1 MLKTLASVS
10 SPIDSVDPN
19 KIKNPELQCFSL
31 KYLSEMEA
39 ILDKTLNELVGDKA
53 NKNLAE
59 EIQDSIMKN
68 KMVFPF

>member
-31 KYLSEMEA
+31 KYLSEMEV